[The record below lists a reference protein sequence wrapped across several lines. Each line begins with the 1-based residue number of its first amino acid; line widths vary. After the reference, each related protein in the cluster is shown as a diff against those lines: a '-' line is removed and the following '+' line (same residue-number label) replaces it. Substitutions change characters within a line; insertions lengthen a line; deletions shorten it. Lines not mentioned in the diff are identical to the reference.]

1 MRRRGRRVPNIPV
14 EVVMEDE
21 AAAEEEVVVV
31 EVVMVPPLEKDKSKS
46 GM

>member
-14 EVVMEDE
+14 EVVMDE
-21 AAAEEEVVVV
+21 AEEEEEVVV
-31 EVVMVPPLEKDKSKS
+31 VVMVPPLEKDKSKS

>member
-21 AAAEEEVVVV
+21 AAEEAEEEV
-31 EVVMVPPLEKDKSKS
+31 VVMVPPLEKDKSKS